1 VKIPKEGSMSQ
12 ALLFGLIGAVLGGGM
27 GVLIATAEDRE
38 GPIFIASN
46 EAVTEAQVRNKLQ
59 SEGWTDIRI
68 MQQGLY
74 LEATGSQDGRAK
86 RIMINSASGRLIAD
100 DSDDDWMWR
109 SEFDRVELRYQGT
122 RT

>member
-1 VKIPKEGSMSQ
+1 
-12 ALLFGLIGAVLGGGM
+12 M

-74 LEATGSQDGRAK
+74 LEATGSQEGSPEEDYGQFGVGAISR
-86 RIMINSASGRLIAD
+86 RRQ
-100 DSDDDWMWR
+100 R
-109 SEFDRVELRYQGT
+109 
-122 RT
+122 